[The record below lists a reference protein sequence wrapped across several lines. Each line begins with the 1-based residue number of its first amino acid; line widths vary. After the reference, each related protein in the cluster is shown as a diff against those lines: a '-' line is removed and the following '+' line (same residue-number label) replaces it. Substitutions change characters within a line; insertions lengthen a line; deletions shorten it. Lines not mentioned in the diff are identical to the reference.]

1 MLAFQGSLSL
11 NEEILF
17 LATSPEYT
25 YWRVRTYPIYAAHGW
40 LTGEVE
46 IGTSKE
52 FHSSKESELMSQSR
66 QKDTYIINSMFPTK
80 IWPVP
85 SYIVKSKDLFQL
97 SVSPKTH
104 RIMLLPQPEDSSEI
118 NTLFNNSLNG
128 IQLDRTGKADI
139 FVFFEEY

>member
-1 MLAFQGSLSL
+1 MKYLHTMIRVQNLESALDFFITKLGMIEVRRREAPEGRFTLV
-11 NEEILF
+11 F

-97 SVSPKTH
+97 SLH
-104 RIMLLPQPEDSSEI
+104 
-118 NTLFNNSLNG
+118 LF
-128 IQLDRTGKADI
+128 Q
-139 FVFFEEY
+139 